1 MLDADKNNAGSDGMF
16 LLSEHL
22 LAKGV
27 VFESEWN
34 DDDGQTKPNDWQNSD
49 AQNWCS
55 IQLAKYFTPAEQG
68 GMLEVS
74 KNDPTVSSP
83 YLYSFPWNASSLS
96 NEKLFFLSV
105 QELADYVGDYG
116 RAPGLK
122 ATFADGSAGVW
133 WLRSP
138 SAYDYG
144 FSGVVLLGGV
154 VGIRSVLSD
163 WAARPAFN
171 INLNSVLF
179 TSAAVGGKISAAFGG
194 GSGGEAAGSISKIS
208 TTTTNE
214 WKFTLKDDTRNSF
227 NAKLSG
233 SSTVTPGESISI
245 EYSGATTG
253 NNEYVSAML
262 TDASGNALYYGRL
275 VNTSDAASG
284 TVSMAIPADL
294 AAGSYTLK
302 VFSEQYNGDKQ
313 TDYASDFID
322 IDLTVL
328 YVITY
333 TVTFDPNGGSGTM
346 VPQTFT
352 EGVAQNLTP
361 NTFTREGFTFIGWNT
376 AADGSGTSFA
386 DGASVTASGNA
397 TLYAQWQKNA
407 ATVYTV
413 TVSNDGNG
421 TGTAVPSSGVTG
433 TEVELTATPNSGYR
447 FKEWQVVT
455 GGVTV
460 TDNKLMIGTAN
471 VEVKAIFELIPA
483 ATYTITFDPNGGSG
497 MMAPQ
502 TFTEG
507 VAQNLTLNTFI
518 REGFTFIGWNTMADG
533 SGNSFVDGASVT
545 ASSNATL
552 YAQWKAVPVVTPLTI
567 TKQPTDQFVVEGQRA
582 EFSVEAAGDG
592 LTYQWYINRNDGRGW
607 RELDGA
613 IGTAYV
619 TSVTDLECDGFQY
632 GCLITDQYGNILK
645 SDVAV
650 LHVSKVPVLPETGDS
665 STPMLWLAMSILSMA
680 GILLLRKKAYSR

>member
-1 MLDADKNNAGSDGMF
+1 MRKRILSLLLCVVMLFSLCPQSALAEGTDGEMAIQLGTKAIKDPVAIKNESGTYYDPASYVYFGNNSDTPIKWRVLDADKNNAGSDGMF

-386 DGASVTASGNA
+386 DGASVTAS
-397 TLYAQWQKNA
+397 
-407 ATVYTV
+407 
-413 TVSNDGNG
+413 
-421 TGTAVPSSGVTG
+421 
-433 TEVELTATPNSGYR
+433 
-447 FKEWQVVT
+447 
-455 GGVTV
+455 
-460 TDNKLMIGTAN
+460 
-471 VEVKAIFELIPA
+471 
-483 ATYTITFDPNGGSG
+483 
-497 MMAPQ
+497 
-502 TFTEG
+502 
-507 VAQNLTLNTFI
+507 
-518 REGFTFIGWNTMADG
+518 
-533 SGNSFVDGASVT
+533 
-545 ASSNATL
+545 SNATL
-552 YAQWKAVPVVTPLTI
+552 YAQWKAVPAVTPLAI

-582 EFSVEAAGDG
+582 EFSVEATGDG
-592 LTYQWYINRNDGRGW
+592 LTYQWYINRNNGRGW
-607 RELDGA
+607 RALDGA
-613 IGTAYV
+613 VGTAYV

-632 GCLITDQYGNILK
+632 GCLITDQYGNTLK

>member
-1 MLDADKNNAGSDGMF
+1 MRKRILSLLLCVVMLFSLCPQSALAEGTDGEMAIQLGTTAVEDPTDKQTGENTYYAPNSYVYFGQNGSTPIKWRVLDTKTNTGSEGMF

-22 LAKGV
+22 LANGV
-27 VFESEWN
+27 VFEEAWN
-34 DDDGQTKPNDWQNSD
+34 SDDGDGQTKPNDWQNSD

-55 IQLAKYFTPAEQG
+55 SQLAKYFTAAEQG

-74 KNDPTVSSP
+74 KTDDAVSS
-83 YLYSFPWNASSLS
+83 LYGLPWNTSSLS

-105 QELADYVGDYG
+105 QELADYVGDYDG
-116 RAPGLK
+116 APGLK

-138 SAYDYG
+138 SARSISL
-144 FSGVVLLGGV
+144 SGVVNYDGV
-154 VGIRSVLSD
+154 VKHNYVHGD

-179 TSAAVGGKISAAFGG
+179 TSAAEGGKISAAFGG

-322 IDLTVL
+322 INLTVL

-333 TVTFDPNGGSGTM
+333 TV
-346 VPQTFT
+346 
-352 EGVAQNLTP
+352 
-361 NTFTREGFTFIGWNT
+361 
-376 AADGSGTSFA
+376 
-386 DGASVTASGNA
+386 
-397 TLYAQWQKNA
+397 
-407 ATVYTV
+407 
-413 TVSNDGNG
+413 
-421 TGTAVPSSGVTG
+421 
-433 TEVELTATPNSGYR
+433 
-447 FKEWQVVT
+447 
-455 GGVTV
+455 
-460 TDNKLMIGTAN
+460 
-471 VEVKAIFELIPA
+471 
-483 ATYTITFDPNGGSG
+483 TFDPNGGSG

-507 VAQNLTLNTFI
+507 VAQNLTPNTFT